1 MLEIG
6 RTIVS
11 LEVLEEKFLCDLIK
25 CKGACCVE
33 GDSGAP
39 VTGEEVKT
47 IQKNFDHIEGYLPEK
62 HRKEILKQGYAVID
76 IDGDLVTPLV
86 DNRQCAYS
94 YEEHGILKCGIEK
107 AFLDHKIDFRKPVSC
122 HLFPIRITEY
132 RRFDAVN
139 YQEIDICKP
148 GRECGRGA
156 QLPLYVFL
164 KEPLIRKY
172 GEEWYEQLTYAAGHL
187 RKTKAGPE

>member
-6 RTIVS
+6 RAIVS
-11 LEVLEEKFLCDLIK
+11 LDILEKHFLCDLLK

-39 VTGEEVKT
+39 VTTEEAR
-47 IQKNFDHIEGYLPEK
+47 QIEESYSIVSDYLEEN
-62 HRKEILKQGYAVID
+62 HREEIRKQGFAVID
-76 IDGDLVTPLV
+76 LDGDLVTPLV
-86 DNRQCAYS
+86 NNRQCVYT
-94 YEEHGILKCGIEK
+94 YEDQGILKCGIEK
-107 AFLDHKIDFRKPVSC
+107 AYLDGKISFRKPVSC

-132 RRFDAVN
+132 KRFDAVN

-148 GRECGRGA
+148 GRDCGSGA
-156 QLPLYVFL
+156 KLPLYIFL

-172 GEEWYEQLTYAAGHL
+172 GAEWYTQLVYAAENL
-187 RKTKAGPE
+187 PERG